1 MIRVVEG
8 GLSTTIQDSGR
19 FGLYHLGVPPS
30 GALDGFS
37 YHVGNMLVGNAEGAA
52 SLEATY
58 LGPTLEFTEDA
69 IVAVTGADLPPS
81 VDGEE
86 KPTWEAFEVK
96 AGATLSFS
104 YLRGGARAYVSVAG
118 GIDIAE
124 VLGSRSTYTLTG
136 VGGYEGRAV
145 TSGDELAVGQ
155 PPANG
160 KSRIGARV
168 AEEDRPAFSKEVE
181 LRVMM
186 GLCAYRL
193 TDETVEGFLA
203 AEWTITP
210 DADRVGYRYRG
221 IELEFVER
229 EPPFGAGHD
238 PSNVVDLGYPIG
250 SIQVPGGVEPILLL
264 NDAVTGGGYATIGT
278 VVSADLDRV
287 AQSKTHEKTRFRSV
301 SLEEALQARAERRR
315 RLEKIRSVLEV

>member
-1 MIRVVEG
+1 MIRVVDG
-8 GLSTTIQDSGR
+8 GLSTTIQDTGR

-37 YHVGNMLVGNAEGAA
+37 YHVGNMLVGNPEGAA

-58 LGPTLEFTEDA
+58 LGPTLEFTDDA
-69 IVAVTGADLPPS
+69 VVAVTGAGLPPS

-86 KPTWEAFEVK
+86 KPMWEAFEVK
-96 AGATLSFS
+96 AGQTLSFA
-104 YLRGGARAYVSVAG
+104 YLRSGARAYISVAG
-118 GIDIAE
+118 GIEIAE
-124 VLGSRSTYTLTG
+124 VLGSKSTYTLTG
-136 VGGYEGRAV
+136 VGGYEGRAL
-145 TSGDELAVGQ
+145 TSGDELQVGQ
-155 PPANG
+155 PPARVT
-160 KSRIGARV
+160 SRIGARV
-168 AEEDRPAFSKEVE
+168 EEDDRPTFSNETE

-193 TDETVEGFLA
+193 TEQTVDEFLA
-203 AEWTITP
+203 AEWAITP

-238 PSNVVDLGYPIG
+238 PSNVVDVGYPVG
-250 SIQVPGGVEPILLL
+250 SIQVPGGVEPIILL

-301 SLEEALQARAERRR
+301 RLEEALQARAERRQ
-315 RLEKIRSVLEV
+315 RLEKIRSELES